1 MLGHRITQVADAVEG
16 EEPDAQG
23 VHVVL
28 NTYALEEVVVSAA
41 VDVMVDA
48 LVEFDEDTHIGIVGI
63 CVDGGKE
70 VIDDLE
76 ILNGPSLRCQAC
88 GVRLELFTNLRQG
101 SEVARIEGGD
111 EHASAWVDV
120 DEALMGQGAQCLPD
134 RCPSQAQ
141 PLLQIGLAEQGTR
154 GQFEGDDECPNVPVG
169 VV

>member
-76 ILNGPSLRCQAC
+76 ILNGPSLRC
-88 GVRLELFTNLRQG
+88 
-101 SEVARIEGGD
+101 
-111 EHASAWVDV
+111 
-120 DEALMGQGAQCLPD
+120 
-134 RCPSQAQ
+134 
-141 PLLQIGLAEQGTR
+141 
-154 GQFEGDDECPNVPVG
+154 
-169 VV
+169 